1 VFSVTPLQPD
11 IETFLRAAQVLSEE
25 LQHDEILA
33 KAIDVFLALSDA
45 SRLVFTRW
53 EAGKYWIRAH
63 GSVVAGATN
72 CHVNTSLIEAT
83 RDDLPLDL
91 HDLTFYSDGIV
102 VVDNPVHDSRVSAD
116 PYIATHR
123 PRSVLCFENLNSRSH
138 KRFIYFEHDSRP
150 EAFPVPLIQILRA
163 LSEHLGIALENAAL
177 FQRLEGEL
185 ARREQSEIALRVSEA
200 NLLQT
205 KHELELER
213 EKLRRLAAQDW
224 LTELWNRRAV
234 SELLSSMLA
243 RAARERSSLT
253 LIMVDIDHFKM
264 INDQWGHL
272 AGDSVLQEVAHRL
285 RTIARQSDVVG
296 RYGGEEFIIIL
307 SGCAGSAAIGM
318 ANRLRAGIGD
328 RVFSVD
334 ATALRVTCSIGV
346 SWTRD
351 GQYRDQQLMQEADDA
366 LYQAKQAGRN
376 RVEVATAC
384 TVRSQEAS

>member
-1 VFSVTPLQPD
+1 MTPPQSD
-11 IETFLRAAQVLSEE
+11 IETFLHAAQVLSEE
-25 LQHDEILA
+25 LQHDDILA
-33 KAIDVFLALSDA
+33 KAIDVFLTLSNA
-45 SRLVFTRW
+45 SRLIFIRW
-53 EAGKYWIRAH
+53 EAGRYWIRAH
-63 GSVVAGATN
+63 GSVVGGAMN
-72 CHVNTSLIEAT
+72 RRVNPSLIEAT
-83 RDDLPLDL
+83 RDDLPLSL
-91 HDLTFYSDGIV
+91 LNLTFHSGGFV
-102 VVDNPVHDSRVSAD
+102 VINDPVHDWRVGAD

-123 PRSVLCFENLNSRSH
+123 PRSALCFENLNSRSH
-138 KRFIYFEHDSRP
+138 KRFMYFEHDSRP
-150 EAFPVPLIQILRA
+150 GAFSLQLIQILRA
-163 LSEHLGIALENAAL
+163 LSEHLGISLENAAL

-185 ARREQSEIALRVSEA
+185 ARSEQSEIALRISEA

-272 AGDSVLQEVAHRL
+272 AGDSVLQEVALRL
-285 RTIARQSDVVG
+285 RTIVRHADVVG

-307 SGCAGSAAIGM
+307 PGCAGSAAIGM
-318 ANRLRAGIGD
+318 ANRLRAAIED
-328 RVFSVD
+328 RVFSVG

-384 TVRSQEAS
+384 TVRSQEEAS